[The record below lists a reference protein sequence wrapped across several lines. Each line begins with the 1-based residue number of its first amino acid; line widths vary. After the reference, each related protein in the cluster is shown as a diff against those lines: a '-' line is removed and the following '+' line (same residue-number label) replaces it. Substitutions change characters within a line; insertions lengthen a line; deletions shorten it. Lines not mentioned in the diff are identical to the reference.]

1 MYIRRTTI
9 KSRKSG
15 EPCFTYRLVESVRT
29 EKGVR
34 QRTVLNISRYFS
46 LERDSWP
53 DLVQRIEAILSGQ
66 RNLFKPPKEIGC
78 HEHSR
83 VNIR

>member
-15 EPCFTYRLVESVRT
+15 EPYFTYRLVESVRA

-34 QRTVLNISRYFS
+34 QRTVLNLGRHYS
-46 LERDSWP
+46 LDRESWP
-53 DLVQRIEAILSGQ
+53 DLVERIEAILSGQ
-66 RNLFKPPKEIGC
+66 MNLFQLPKDI
-78 HEHSR
+78 
-83 VNIR
+83 